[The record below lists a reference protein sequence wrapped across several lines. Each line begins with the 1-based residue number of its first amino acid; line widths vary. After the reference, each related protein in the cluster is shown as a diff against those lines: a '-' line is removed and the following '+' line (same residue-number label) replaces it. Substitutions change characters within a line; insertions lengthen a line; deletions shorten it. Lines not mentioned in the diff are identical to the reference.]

1 MDLIVTMVGG
11 QSKQFKNDDSRNNQ
25 FVQKTKEMI
34 NANFEDFSS
43 LKESLRKEF
52 EISKMDDFNV
62 KFVNQDGS

>member
-11 QSKQFKNDDSRNNQ
+11 QSKNLKNDESRNNQ
-25 FVQKTKEMI
+25 FIQKTKEMI
-34 NANFEDFSS
+34 NANFEDFNS

-62 KFVNQDGS
+62 KFVN